1 MEGAKDK
8 IKRALAVLKGFVGS
22 IIATSGKLRLIV
34 LRMESI
40 RWLVKFIPA
49 KLVDSQ
55 RLSKSGTEGL
65 SPINLDCYS
74 FPAAHGV

>member
-1 MEGAKDK
+1 
-8 IKRALAVLKGFVGS
+8 
-22 IIATSGKLRLIV
+22 V

-74 FPAAHGV
+74 FPAVHGV